1 MYSRKINTLSTLLL
15 STAILCVIILGN
27 QEGMAEDFIPDDST
41 LDYAVANSNFID
53 SNQGKHDEIES
64 PLRRFEITFII
75 SLPFVFLTNFI
86 ALHIADVMILKDPN
100 VNVWNNHGP
109 FLVLN
114 TLMITSIV
122 SFREAGSTGSIHK
135 THGIGDVERR
145 TYLSY
150 TKLY

>member
-1 MYSRKINTLSTLLL
+1 MYSRKNNALSILLL
-15 STAILCVIILGN
+15 ATVILCVIVPGN
-27 QEGMAEDFIPDDST
+27 REVMAEDLITDDST
-41 LDYAVANSNFID
+41 LDYAVASSNLID
-53 SNQGKHDEIES
+53 SNQIEQGEIES

-114 TLMITSIV
+114 TLMISSIV
-122 SFREAGSTGSIHK
+122 SFREASTGRIHN
-135 THGIGDVERR
+135 TQGIGSVERR

-150 TKLY
+150 TKQY

>member
-1 MYSRKINTLSTLLL
+1 MYSRKNNALSILLL
-15 STAILCVIILGN
+15 ATVILCVIVPGN
-27 QEGMAEDFIPDDST
+27 REVMAEDLITDDST
-41 LDYAVANSNFID
+41 LDYAVASSNLID
-53 SNQGKHDEIES
+53 SNQIEQGEIES

-114 TLMITSIV
+114 TLMISSIV
-122 SFREAGSTGSIHK
+122 SFREASTGRIHN
-135 THGIGDVERR
+135 TQRIGTVERR